1 MIQDLRYV
9 RNFLTLNLENM
20 KNYLISI
27 GGNSTS
33 NILSIESNFDEIIA
47 VDSGVEHLF
56 KLSLDP
62 TTLIGDLDS
71 ISENSLDKVK
81 KNGVDIIAFNSNK
94 DQTDFELALN
104 YLEVVENSIIYIIG
118 GESGEIDHLLSI
130 FLLIPSKSF
139 FENIIWVYG
148 DKKIIF
154 RQKLKLNV
162 KKMSKFSII
171 PLSDLSN
178 LSIDGAEWN
187 LENKN
192 IQFGETT
199 TLRNVANKDEIN
211 VNCDTGV
218 FAFIY

>member
-1 MIQDLRYV
+1 
-9 RNFLTLNLENM
+9 M

-33 NILSIESNFDEIIA
+33 NVLSIESNFEEIIA
-47 VDSGVEHLF
+47 VDSGVEHLL

-71 ISENSLDKVK
+71 ISKKSLDELKKSGVK
-81 KNGVDIIAFNSNK
+81 ILAFNSKK

-104 YLEVVENSIIYIIG
+104 YLEEAEKSKVYIIG
-118 GESGEIDHLLSI
+118 GESGEIDHLISI

-139 FENIIWVYG
+139 FENIIWLYG

-154 RQKLKLNV
+154 RQKLELNIKKLT
-162 KKMSKFSII
+162 KFSII
-171 PLSDLSN
+171 PLTDLTN

-187 LENKN
+187 LDNKN
-192 IQFGETT
+192 IQFGETL
-199 TLRNVANKDEIN
+199 TLRNITNEDQLNIR
-211 VNCDTGV
+211 CDKGV
-218 FAFIY
+218 FALIY